1 MFKNIFFS
9 LIKLILILKNDII
22 LALPVTTVL
31 ISLII
36 VQVIVIEDGQL

>member
-9 LIKLILILKNDII
+9 SIKLIFILKTDIGS
-22 LALPVTTVL
+22 ACKTVL